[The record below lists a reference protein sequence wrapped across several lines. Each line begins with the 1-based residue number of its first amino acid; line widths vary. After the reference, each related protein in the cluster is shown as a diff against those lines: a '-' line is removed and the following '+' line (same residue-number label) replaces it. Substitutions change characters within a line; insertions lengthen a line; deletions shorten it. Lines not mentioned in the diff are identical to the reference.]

1 MTVVLRL
8 FLFLKI
14 TRFIRRAFAQQ
25 PTIEIASC
33 DVPKDIYIYWHQGID
48 SAPELCKKCIQS
60 WRDKNPNWQVHVLDA
75 EDAGQILSDINV
87 PKNLTLASYSDL
99 LRLVLLQKY
108 GGVWIDSTVLCIRPL
123 DDWLPVIMNQTDFFC
138 FSNPSRD
145 RVIASWFLAA
155 KKNSVTVDVWAN
167 SACDYLSQLND
178 PPKAYF
184 WMHYLYQYLSI
195 TSKLFKR
202 STFQMPN
209 ISAQPQHLIQN
220 ILHGIEPKEY
230 LNIARQSPMQKLSYK
245 HKYSI
250 DEVETALCEHSLAK

>member
-1 MTVVLRL
+1 MTVVLKF

-14 TRFIRRAFAQQ
+14 TPFLRRAFTQHH
-25 PTIEIASC
+25 TIKITSQ
-33 DVPKDIYIYWHQGID
+33 DIPKNIYIYWHQGVD

-60 WRDKNPNWQVHVLDA
+60 WRDNNPNWQVNVLDA
-75 EDAGQILSDINV
+75 EDATELLSDINV

-99 LRLVLLQKY
+99 LRLVLLQRY
-108 GGVWIDSTVLCIRPL
+108 GGVWVDATVLCNRPL
-123 DDWLPVIMNQTDFFC
+123 DDWLPVLMNQTDFFC
-138 FSNPSRD
+138 FSHPSRD
-145 RVIASWFLAA
+145 RLIASWFLVA
-155 KKNSVTVDVWAN
+155 KKNSETIDIWAN
-167 SACDYLSQLND
+167 SACDYLSQLKE

-202 STFQMPN
+202 STFQMPI
-209 ISAQPQHLIQN
+209 ISAQPQHMVQN
-220 ILHGIEPKEY
+220 IMHGLEPQKN

-250 DEVETALCEHSLAK
+250 DEVKSALGESL